1 MYIKKMTKH
10 GKKYNEWKKTFDS
23 QKAYSVEE
31 AVELIKKLNYVKF
44 DSTIEIAIKTGA
56 NPKFNDQMIRATT
69 ILPNG
74 TGKTKKIA
82 VFANDDKLEEA
93 KKSWAD
99 IVGSDTLITDI
110 KNWKFDFDILIT
122 TPDSIRNLATIAKLL
137 WPKGLMPSPKAGT
150 VTTDIKT
157 TVEEFKKWKIEFRL
171 DKTGNIHA
179 GVGKMSFDEKM
190 IAENIE
196 SLLQTIEEHR
206 PTGVKGKL
214 IQKVVVSSTMSPGIV
229 IDYKGK

>member
-1 MYIKKMTKH
+1 MYRKMPKH
-10 GKKYNEWKKTFDS
+10 GKKYNESKKTFDS
-23 QKAYSVEE
+23 QKAYSVNE

-82 VFANDDKLEEA
+82 VFVNDDKLEEA
-93 KKSWAD
+93 KKSGAD
-99 IVGSDTLITDI
+99 IVGSETLITDI
-110 KNWKFDFDILIT
+110 KNWNFNFDILVT
-122 TPDSIRNLATIAKLL
+122 TPDSIRNLASIAKLL
-137 WPKGLMPSPKAGT
+137 GPKGLMPSPKAGT

-157 TVEEFKKWKIEFRL
+157 TVEEFKKGKIEFRL

-179 GVGKMSFDEKM
+179 GIGKMSFDEKM

-196 SLLQTIEEHR
+196 SLLQTVEEYR

-214 IQKVVVSSTMSPGIV
+214 IQKVVVSSTMSPGIT

>member
-1 MYIKKMTKH
+1 MPKH
-10 GKKYNEWKKTFDS
+10 GKKYNEGKKTFDS
-23 QKAYSVEE
+23 QKAYSVNE

-74 TGKTKKIA
+74 TGKTQKIA
-82 VFANDDKLEEA
+82 VFVNDDKLEEA
-93 KKSWAD
+93 KKAGAD
-99 IVGSDTLITDI
+99 IVGSETLITDI
-110 KNWKFDFDILIT
+110 KNWKFDFDILVT
-122 TPDSIRNLATIAKLL
+122 TPDSIRNLAPIAKLL
-137 WPKGLMPSPKAGT
+137 GPKGLMPSPKAGT

-157 TVEEFKKWKIEFRL
+157 TVEEFKKGKIEFRL

-190 IAENIE
+190 IVGNIE
-196 SLLQTIEEHR
+196 SLLQTIEENR

-214 IQKVVVSSTMSPGIV
+214 IHKVVVSSTMSPGIV

>member
-1 MYIKKMTKH
+1 MTKH